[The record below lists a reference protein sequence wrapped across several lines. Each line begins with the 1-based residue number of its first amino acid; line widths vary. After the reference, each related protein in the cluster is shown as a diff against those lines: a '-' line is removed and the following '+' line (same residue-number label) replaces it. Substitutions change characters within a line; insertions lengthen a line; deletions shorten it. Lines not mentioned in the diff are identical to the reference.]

1 MSARAF
7 VVMSATLVLGAALVD
22 AAADVSGH
30 WAVTIAAA
38 AGKITGEA
46 SLQMAGDKVTGTIGP
61 SGDATIP
68 VEGTLRGDRLTL
80 TTKPRSGRTAAFETC
95 DVQVTADRMT
105 GTLQGG
111 DVGKG
116 HIEFVRAAR

>member
-1 MSARAF
+1 MISRAF
-7 VVMSATLVLGAALVD
+7 VVIGALLFLGTGLVQ

-30 WAVTIAAA
+30 WAVTITAPG
-38 AGKITGEA
+38 GKITGEA
-46 SLQMAGDKVTGTIGP
+46 SLQMTGDEVTGTIGP

-68 VEGTLRGDRLTL
+68 VEGTLKGDRLTL
-80 TTKPRSGRTAAFETC
+80 RTKPRPGRTAAFETC
-95 DVQVTADRMT
+95 EVRVTADTMT

-116 HIEFVRAAR
+116 AIEFVRAAR